1 MALVDMG
8 FVAGTI
14 PVGQT
19 QVVVALPAQLRQPP
33 VTCTLTSTNGS
44 RAIEFCTDGVPTNYF
59 TPTYDVTATPQL
71 VVAAT
76 APISHIRFTGAAG
89 DAYRVQT

>member
-19 QVVVALPAQLRQPP
+19 QVVIAIPASLRQPP
-33 VTCTLTSTNGS
+33 ATATLTSTNGS
-44 RAIEFCTDGVPTNYF
+44 RAIEFCTDGGPTNYF
-59 TPTYDVTATPQL
+59 TPTYDVTATAQL
-71 VVAAT
+71 VVAALS
-76 APISHIRFTGAAG
+76 PITHVRFTGAAG
-89 DAYRVQT
+89 DAYRVQV

>member
-19 QVVVALPAQLRQPP
+19 QVVVAIPASLRQPP
-33 VTCTLTSTNGS
+33 MTATLTSANGS

-59 TPTYDVTATPQL
+59 TPTYDVSSAAQL
-71 VVAAT
+71 VVGSLS
-76 APISHIRFTGAAG
+76 PITHIRFTGAAG
-89 DAYRVQT
+89 DAYRVQV